1 MAVQCI
7 KLPGAKEL
15 GVVSS
20 SVSRIQAETIS
31 LAKKIEELEKD
42 IKGLERVHKRSSWQ
56 KAVRCGSR

>member
-20 SVSRIQAETIS
+20 SVSTLSTVTES
-31 LAKKIEELEKD
+31 LKDDIAKLEKESKAL
-42 IKGLERVHKRSSWQ
+42 KGVHRKSNWQ
-56 KAVRCGSR
+56 GALRCGRR